1 MPETKKTEAAKSVA
15 ATKTPVATTAAK
27 EAPKPATKKPAVKKA
42 AAPAA
47 KKPAVKKAATTE
59 KKAEAKKPAAKKA
72 APAAKKPAAKKA
84 PAKAA
89 TAEIKTNI
97 VLQYADKNVTF
108 DTIIENAQNVCQ
120 YDMGKNPADIKKLDI
135 YVKPEENTVYFVV
148 NDKEL
153 GNYGL

>member
-1 MPETKKTEAAKSVA
+1 MPETKKTEAAKPVVA
-15 ATKTPVATTAAK
+15 VKTPVATAK
-27 EAPKPATKKPAVKKA
+27 EAPKAEAKKPAVKKA

-47 KKPAVKKAATTE
+47 KKPAVKKATTAATKKTE
-59 KKAEAKKPAAKKA
+59 TKKA
-72 APAAKKPAAKKA
+72 AKPAAKKPAAKKPA
-84 PAKAA
+84 AKKPAAKAVA
-89 TAEIKTNI
+89 TEIKTNI

-108 DTIIENAQNVCQ
+108 DTLVENAQNVCQ
-120 YDMGKNPADIKKLDI
+120 YDMGKKLADIKKLDL

>member
-27 EAPKPATKKPAVKKA
+27 EAPKKPAVKKA

-47 KKPAVKKAATTE
+47 KKPATKKA
-59 KKAEAKKPAAKKA
+59 P
-72 APAAKKPAAKKA
+72 AKKA

-108 DTIIENAQNVCQ
+108 DTIVENAQNVCQ

>member
-27 EAPKPATKKPAVKKA
+27 EAPKPAAKKPAVKKA

-47 KKPAVKKAATTE
+47 KKPA
-59 KKAEAKKPAAKKA
+59 
-72 APAAKKPAAKKA
+72 AKKA
-84 PAKAA
+84 PAKVA
-89 TAEIKTNI
+89 TAEVKTNI